1 LLRKKLFQVSDFTE
15 SLMNMTIA
23 VSGRQPMPNAAQYVA
38 AFFRSNPVLAGVA
51 VLMIFA
57 MVPTLAAMAIDTR
70 TTNGINGWEKPF
82 KFQLALFMY
91 AATLALYAN
100 WLPRTLRDSRAF
112 RIFILVVAACI
123 VLEMVWLVG
132 AAANGVASHFNFSS
146 AFMGAT
152 YQIMGLLAIT
162 LTSASLVFGI
172 AFLRDSASALDPAF
186 RLSLAQG
193 LMLTFFATV
202 IVAGFMSSGPG
213 HWVGGT
219 QSDVAGL
226 ALLGWSRDGGDL
238 RVSHFFATHALHFV
252 PAVGYLASK
261 ALLPAQARL
270 AVYAAS
276 AAFTALIIFTFFQAL
291 AGRPFLPFL

>member
-1 LLRKKLFQVSDFTE
+1 
-15 SLMNMTIA
+15 MNATIA
-23 VSGRQPMPNAAQYVA
+23 TAGRQPMPNAAQYIA
-38 AFFRSNPVLAGVA
+38 AFSRGDPALAGVA
-51 VLMIFA
+51 ALMVLA

-70 TTNGINGWEKPF
+70 TTNGINVWDKPF

-112 RIFILVVAACI
+112 RIFIHVVAACI

-132 AAANGVASHFNFSS
+132 AAANGVASHFNFTS

-152 YQIMGLLAIT
+152 YQIMGVLAIT

-172 AFLRDSASALDPAF
+172 AFLRDRSSVLDPTF
-186 RLSLAQG
+186 RLSLGQG
-193 LMLTFFATV
+193 LVLTFFATV
-202 IVAGFMSSGPG
+202 VVAGFMSSGAG

-219 QSDVAGL
+219 PSDSGGL
-226 ALLGWSRDGGDL
+226 AFMGWSRDGGDL